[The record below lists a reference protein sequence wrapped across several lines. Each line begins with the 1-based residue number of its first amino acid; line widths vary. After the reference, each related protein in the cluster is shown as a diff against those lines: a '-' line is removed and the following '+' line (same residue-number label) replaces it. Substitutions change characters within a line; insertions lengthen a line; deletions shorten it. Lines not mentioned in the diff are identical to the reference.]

1 LGQSAREAVR
11 LWRHGNHPVGSAE
24 VMRVVRWLELR
35 LAPEDRVL
43 ALPNDGA
50 YYYLLARP
58 SPIRFVMGHQI
69 ATAAHRAEVLA
80 ALRRPPP
87 RFVLWDDGALR
98 VDGLPDERVF
108 GAELLAWIDAHYALA
123 TRQGRVRILERRE
136 LQPAPAGGRSGGG
149 STSGTSS
156 PSAS

>member
-1 LGQSAREAVR
+1 
-11 LWRHGNHPVGSAE
+11 
-24 VMRVVRWLELR
+24 MRVVRWLELR

-58 SPIRFVMGHQI
+58 SPIRFAMGHQI
-69 ATAAHRAEVLA
+69 ATAAQREEVLE
-80 ALRRPPP
+80 ALRRAPP

-108 GAELLAWIDAHYALA
+108 GPELLAWIGAGYTEAARL
-123 TRQGRVRILERRE
+123 GRVRLLERRAA
-136 LQPAPAGGRSGGG
+136 QPPLAPDAGRTGGG
-149 STSGTSS
+149 SSTGTSS
-156 PSAS
+156 PSAIPPTPPSR